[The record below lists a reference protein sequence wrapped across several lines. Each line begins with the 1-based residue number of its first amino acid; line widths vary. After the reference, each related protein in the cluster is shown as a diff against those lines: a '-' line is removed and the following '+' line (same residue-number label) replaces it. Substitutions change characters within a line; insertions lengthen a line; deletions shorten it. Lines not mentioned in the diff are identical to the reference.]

1 MPIHLSEE
9 EKKPQH
15 CLLNVRKPFLSVSR
29 AWTELRKYFNCKR
42 NVKSHPSS
50 YWKTYYQ
57 MLKPFKKK
65 ICDYPKVDHRSLFSK
80 GWPSRI
86 TKDKVTKDAVYLL
99 IRNYDA
105 SIKKLKN
112 RDLMT
117 CVLWMQEPQLLTENA
132 VRVSLY
138 HISKSSCQHFG
149 RCELS
154 LCVRTGG

>member
-57 MLKPFKKK
+57 MLKPLKKK

-86 TKDKVTKDAVYLL
+86 TKDRVTRIVHSITEAHFIVSICNFRTEQCSVPLSVISTSQTRGEPDSDCSKAV
-99 IRNYDA
+99 
-105 SIKKLKN
+105 
-112 RDLMT
+112 
-117 CVLWMQEPQLLTENA
+117 Q
-132 VRVSLY
+132 
-138 HISKSSCQHFG
+138 
-149 RCELS
+149 
-154 LCVRTGG
+154 